1 MIVFAEGYASALQ
14 LAFEEGM
21 AVEVVGD
28 EKGQER
34 PTHKAI
40 EPQHGVANVEVIAG
54 ITRTLSSEDAAM
66 WILDRKPGNGGE
78 EDGPHFHALENEVDA
93 ELFTTLHAPQVG
105 VNVVF
110 LAHPFLGPLQ
120 GKFAFLGKSLHPAV
134 VIMGA
139 LTQDFFA
146 DGLDLVKVAEEV
158 DEVLWAG
165 EQRQMAEN
173 DDAVEAEIYAR

>member
-1 MIVFAEGYASALQ
+1 
-14 LAFEEGM
+14 
-21 AVEVVGD
+21 
-28 EKGQER
+28 
-34 PTHKAI
+34 
-40 EPQHGVANVEVIAG
+40 
-54 ITRTLSSEDAAM
+54 M

-78 EDGPHFHALENEVDA
+78 EGGPHFHALENEVDA

-105 VNVVF
+105 ANVVF

-146 DGLDLVKVAEEV
+146 DGLDLVNVAEEV